1 MEKNIIFGIRPV
13 MEAIQGGRDIDRI
26 LISQNLKGPLAK
38 ELTELIQEKGINF
51 KQVKPERIDWVTRK
65 NHQGVI
71 AYLPPVE
78 YQNIEQIVGKSLEEG
93 RSPFVL
99 LLDGITDVR
108 NFGAIARTAE
118 CAGVDAIVLPE
129 KGSVSVTPDA
139 IKTSAG
145 ALFRIPVC
153 REKNLY
159 FVLKHLKNRGF
170 TIAAASEKGDTDYR
184 KAEYKG
190 PVALILGAED
200 KGISSQ
206 LLKMADA
213 HVSIPVRGE
222 IGSLNVSV
230 AAGILIYE
238 VLRHRDKTNVG

>member
-1 MEKNIIFGIRPV
+1 MEKNIVFGIRSV
-13 MEAIQGGRDIDRI
+13 LEAIQGGRDIDRI
-26 LISQNLKGPLAK
+26 LISQNLKGDLAK
-38 ELTELIQEKGINF
+38 ELLYLIKEKGIHF
-51 KQVKPERIDWVTRK
+51 KQVTPERIDWVTRK
-65 NHQGVI
+65 NHQGVV

-78 YQNIEQIVGKSLEEG
+78 YQDIEQIVEKFLEEG
-93 RSPFVL
+93 KTPFVL
-99 LLDGITDVR
+99 ILDGITDVR

-129 KGSVSVTPDA
+129 KGSVSVTSDA

-159 FVLKHLKNRGF
+159 FVLRHLKNRGF
-170 TIAAASEKGDTDYR
+170 TVTAASEKGETDYR
-184 KAEYKG
+184 KVNYKG
-190 PVALILGAED
+190 PVALIMGAED
-200 KGISSQ
+200 KGVSSQ

-213 HVSIPVRGE
+213 QVSIPIKGE

-238 VLRHRDKTNVG
+238 ILRHHE

>member
-1 MEKNIIFGIRPV
+1 MKKDIVFGIRPV
-13 MEAIQGGRDIDRI
+13 MEALQAGRSMDKV
-26 LISQNLKGPLAK
+26 LVSQSLKGQLAN
-38 ELTELIQEKGINF
+38 ELLDMVKEKGIRCMR
-51 KQVKPERIDWVTRK
+51 VKPEQIDRVTRK
-65 NHQGVI
+65 NHQGVVG
-71 AYLPPVE
+71 YFSPVE
-78 YQNIEQIVGKSLEEG
+78 YQNIEEVVEKVLENGKA
-93 RSPFVL
+93 PFVL
-99 LLDGITDVR
+99 ILDGITDVR

-129 KGSVSVTPDA
+129 KGSVSVTSDA

-159 FVLKHLKNRGF
+159 YVLRHLKNREF
-170 TIAAASEKGDTDYR
+170 FIAAASEKAETDYR
-184 KAEYKG
+184 KVNYPNA
-190 PVALILGAED
+190 VALIMGAED
-200 KGISSQ
+200 KGISPQ

-213 HVSIPVRGE
+213 LVSIPIHGN

-238 VLRHRDKTNVG
+238 VLRNRS

>member
-13 MEAIQGGRDIDRI
+13 MEAIQVGRDIDRI